1 VITCFRSFYCTIRGP
16 QFPGFS
22 VSLKKRSL
30 HFSDAQATNY
40 FRHPRFRLLCKK
52 QGDFD
57 KECLLLAFCS
67 IKKRARKGWFQPTG
81 FKKTRFFRVREFQ
94 NCWENSWTP
103 CSEDACLFV
112 FFSRRAIRHGRTH
125 KISQNGTIH
134 GVRKKPVFFF
144 FGAHEFR
151 PEAKKGFFFRSHP
164 SSKPKSD
171 FMIAIL

>member
-1 VITCFRSFYCTIRGP
+1 VITCFCSFYCTIRGP

-40 FRHPRFRLLCKK
+40 FRHPLFRLLCKK

-57 KECLLLAFCS
+57 KECLLFAFCS
-67 IKKRARKGWFQPTG
+67 IKKRACKGWLQPTG

-112 FFSRRAIRHGRTH
+112 FFFAPRESTREDAQDEPKRYNSRSLEKTR
-125 KISQNGTIH
+125 
-134 GVRKKPVFFF
+134 
-144 FGAHEFR
+144 
-151 PEAKKGFFFRSHP
+151 FFFRS
-164 SSKPKSD
+164 
-171 FMIAIL
+171 L